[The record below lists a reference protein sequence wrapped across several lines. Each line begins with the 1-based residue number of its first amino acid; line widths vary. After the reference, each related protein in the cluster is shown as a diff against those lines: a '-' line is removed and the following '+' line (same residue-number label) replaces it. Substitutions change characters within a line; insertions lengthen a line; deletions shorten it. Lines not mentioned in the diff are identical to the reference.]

1 MEETKKQ
8 CLCRPCEPCADAL
21 RDAITRARVG
31 ELEWILKEIK
41 TIDMK
46 DGDINTLYS
55 RAHHRIRKIKGAD
68 DGE

>member
-31 ELEWILKEIK
+31 ELERLLEQADSSPQAMFVVRAKDLRNRIREIK
-41 TIDMK
+41 
-46 DGDINTLYS
+46 GG
-55 RAHHRIRKIKGAD
+55 RR
-68 DGE
+68 